1 MDHLKVCVSVLN
13 PFATDFHDRHFEYV
27 IIVSFQQLMAMR
39 SDALFQD
46 AKSKLQE
53 IRSQN
58 SKRLEMRTDTRKAKR
73 KKKNK

>member
-1 MDHLKVCVSVLN
+1 MIGNLN
-13 PFATDFHDRHFEYV
+13 KLFS
-27 IIVSFQQLMAMR
+27 SFQQLMAMR

-58 SKRLEMRTDTRKAKR
+58 SKRLEMRTDTRQVKR